1 GTVTGTVRFDRD
13 ADNNLFADNEPGL
26 QGVTVTLRL
35 GGSAVLTTTTDATGA
50 YTFTN
55 VAPASNYSVRVLN
68 PDATNFLL
76 VTPAGDDNDMQ
87 STDGGNTYAETAP
100 FTVTSGATVGG
111 LSDAA
116 VRGRATINGVVW
128 EDLNGDGVRQ
138 GTEGVGALPGV
149 TVNLTVTVN
158 LPGLLSTTITSAT
171 TTDATGAYTFT
182 TLPGWA

>member
-1 GTVTGTVRFDRD
+1 GYFRAATVTGTVRFDRD
-13 ADNNLFADNEPGL
+13 ADNVLFADNEPGM

-76 VTPAGDDNDMQ
+76 VTPTGGDNDMQ
-87 STDGGNTYAETAP
+87 TTDGSPLPNTYAETNP
-100 FTVTSGATVGG
+100 FTVTSGATVSG

-171 TTDATGAYTFT
+171 TTDATG
-182 TLPGWA
+182 